1 MFGHKNAGG
10 RRGAQPPPAGGLGGA
25 EPFIACSLDLSLNGV
40 LYADGLKG
48 TCGASGDMLETC
60 STSAE
65 PLKGAS

>member
-1 MFGHKNAGG
+1 MH
-10 RRGAQPPPAGGLGGA
+10 
-25 EPFIACSLDLSLNGV
+25 S
-40 LYADGLKG
+40 GLKG